1 MHDIVRFA
9 QGGGHNFNHLCAMEQ
24 RHSSRPE
31 VIVVASRLAAAQS
44 LGAIVEAMGR
54 KAICV
59 TSPGEVEPVVEA
71 GPPSVI
77 VIEWDEY
84 CDALAVCKRYQGQHI
99 PAVVVLL
106 RNDAAV
112 SVLDAFRAGAIDVW
126 RRPISVSEFHVR
138 LDQLINRL
146 GIQRRHS
153 TIRIGSCEVDPTTG
167 AIRIGDNVVVMSEM
181 ERRAMKLLVA
191 KAGRCVTSTELS
203 GALWGAGRTEVA
215 RLRMVIHRLR
225 TLLGDSGDRHKRLVS
240 VRGKGYVLIPEVAS
254 QSPYREKKSS
264 A

>member
-1 MHDIVRFA
+1 M
-9 QGGGHNFNHLCAMEQ
+9 
-24 RHSSRPE
+24 
-31 VIVVASRLAAAQS
+31 ASRLAVAQS

-54 KAICV
+54 KAACL
-59 TSPGEVEPVVEA
+59 TSPGEVEPIVEA
-71 GPPSVI
+71 GPPTIII
-77 VIEWDEY
+77 VEWDDA
-84 CDALAVCKRYQGQHI
+84 CDALTLCRRYHGQEV

-106 RNDAAV
+106 RDDTSATL
-112 SVLDAFRAGAIDVW
+112 LDAFRAGAIDVW

-138 LDQLINRL
+138 LDQLISRL
-146 GIQRRHS
+146 SKQRRHS
-153 TIRIGSCEVDPTTG
+153 TIRIGPCDVDPTTG

-203 GALWGAGRTEVA
+203 GALWGGSRTEVA

-225 TLLGDSGDRHKRLVS
+225 TLLGDGGDRHRRLVS
-240 VRGKGYVLIPEVAS
+240 VRGKGYVLIPEITA